1 MAFKHY
7 RKVLGYSSKLDPV
20 QFKSNSDRWVLIYG
34 ATNHIGK
41 LAAHVFA
48 KNGYSLILVDSS
60 LDKLQKL
67 TDTLLRVF
75 PHLKD
80 ENLAILNLNFAIWR
94 DSTSLEY
101 KIREVIDLDKQIP
114 LLINCMSFLNE
125 WQVCEDKLYHEVQF
139 DQLYQYTGNT
149 VIGFSV
155 LLNFFTR
162 LIVHKKQQSCLINIT
177 KKEVKPWDR
186 TSYAM
191 AFLRVLY
198 YPIYYH

>member
-1 MAFKHY
+1 M
-7 RKVLGYSSKLDPV
+7 
-20 QFKSNSDRWVLIYG
+20 LIYG

-41 LAAHVFA
+41 LATHIFA

-67 TDTLLRVF
+67 RDTMARVF
-75 PHLKD
+75 PHMGNEVQNRIHL
-80 ENLAILNLNFAIWR
+80 LNLNFAIWK

-101 KIREVIDLDKQIP
+101 KIREVIDLEKQVPI
-114 LLINCMSFLNE
+114 LVNCMSFLNE
-125 WQVCEDKLYHEVQF
+125 WQVCEDKLFHEVQF
-139 DQLYQYTGNT
+139 DQIYQYTANT
-149 VIGFSV
+149 LIGYSV

-162 LIVHKKQQSCLINIT
+162 MLVHKKHQSCLINIT

-191 AFLRVLY
+191 AMLRVMY